1 MASIE
6 VFGSA
11 ERSFLFPAPRP
22 IAYEF
27 YSSLPRIIPFLPRIV
42 LLQEGDDEIYRVA
55 YRSRELS
62 VYDVDIPCDLQIST
76 AAGPELL
83 RIQHTD
89 TQRFPKVIS
98 HATMRSCRAMGR
110 FQIESRF
117 LEAAD
122 DQTMINYRLML
133 SSTLPKPLGLLL
145 VPSHVMSGVV
155 ERIVQI
161 RINEIVDHFVAN
173 SVAAFAQ
180 KNAS

>member
-22 IAYEF
+22 VAYEF

-42 LLQEGDDEIYRVA
+42 LVQEGDDEIYRVA

-62 VYDVDIPCDLQIST
+62 VYDVDIPCDLRLST
-76 AAGPELL
+76 AEGPELL

-89 TQRFPKVIS
+89 IHRFPEVAPY
-98 HATMRSCRAMGR
+98 ATMRSCRAMGR

-117 LEAAD
+117 QEAAAS
-122 DQTMINYRLML
+122 QTMINYRLML

-145 VPSHVMSGVV
+145 VPNSVMSGVV

-161 RINEIVDHFVAN
+161 RINEIVDHFVAD
-173 SVAAFAQ
+173 SVAAFAAE
-180 KNAS
+180 NGR